1 MWTPDLWGGLP
12 SSLEELS
19 LYDVKSPMERSLFSN
34 LTNLSQLALYKCW
47 LREVDFD
54 DVLGQQLVK
63 LHRLEVMDN
72 ELLERLSVSRLTGLQ
87 ELEVFNCSSLMKIQG
102 VEKLGSLETLNIQ
115 ACSCL
120 ERLPDLSE
128 LKKLE
133 TVILVHCPL
142 QNLPDL
148 RFQDTCHLTVLEC
161 RGSPDFAGTY
171 GSWKDHSEDDV
182 NSQL

>member
-1 MWTPDLWGGLP
+1 
-12 SSLEELS
+12 
-19 LYDVKSPMERSLFSN
+19 
-34 LTNLSQLALYKCW
+34 
-47 LREVDFD
+47 
-54 DVLGQQLVK
+54 
-63 LHRLEVMDN
+63 
-72 ELLERLSVSRLTGLQ
+72 
-87 ELEVFNCSSLMKIQG
+87 MKIQG